1 MALTR
6 TVTVRF
12 DEADAR
18 GILFYGRLQELAHRV
33 FEDFVVSEV
42 VPRWEDWFLS
52 PEFIVPIKH
61 AEATFYRP
69 MRPGHEYRAE
79 LELVRIGESSFDVR
93 VRFWDAATV
102 ERAATGPTERADTT
116 GPVLCAETRVSHV
129 FADAT
134 RFRKI
139 PIPSALRSR
148 LEAHL
153 ASE

>member
-1 MALTR
+1 MPFTR

-33 FEDFVVSEV
+33 FEDFVVSELV
-42 VPRWEDWFLS
+42 AAWEDWFLA
-52 PEFIVPIKH
+52 PEFIVPIRH
-61 AEATFYRP
+61 AEATFHRP
-69 MRPGHEYRAE
+69 MRPGHGYRAE
-79 LELVRIGESSFDVR
+79 LSVVKLGESSFEVR
-93 VRFWDAATV
+93 VRFFEADTGPEA
-102 ERAATGPTERADTT
+102 RAATDA
-116 GPVLCAETRVSHV
+116 PVLCAETRVSHV
-129 FADAT
+129 FADAA

-139 PIPSALRSR
+139 AIPSGLRAR